1 MPSRQEI
8 FTQLNSHS
16 TNERQDFTR
25 AYAGVI
31 PGYPINF
38 VDRDADK
45 TVDSHDVVDLGESR
59 QHVTRLALDGSI
71 PVLPYLTLS
80 GDIAG
85 AGQLEKAADTALG
98 AVANTL
104 KPLEGSASEATKQT
118 EAYKERRLDVRNAM
132 IDAALLAIELEHVGG
147 SDAYVNGLAHFLY
160 DAGDRLRL
168 NDDTLS
174 ALTQNLSFVTTG
186 NIDAALQKTSSATSP
201 QEAES

>member
-16 TNERQDFTR
+16 TNERQAFTR
-25 AYAGVI
+25 AYADVV

-45 TVDSHDVVDLGESR
+45 TVDSHDVVGSGESR

-71 PVLPYLTLS
+71 PELPYLTLS
-80 GDIAG
+80 GDISG

-98 AVANTL
+98 AVANRL
-104 KPLEGSASEATKQT
+104 KPLEGRASEAVKQT
-118 EAYKERRLDVRNAM
+118 EAYKERRLIVRGAM
-132 IDAALLAIELEHVGG
+132 IDAALLGLELEHVGG
-147 SDAYVNGLAHFLY
+147 SDAYVEDLSHFLY

-174 ALTQNLSFVTTG
+174 ALAQNLSFVTTE
-186 NIDAALQKTSSATSP
+186 NIDAALQKTNAASAP
-201 QEAES
+201 QGTES